1 MFINP
6 WENITPFH
14 GLKNVMLHN
23 LPVNICVIHLFSYFF
38 PVPATLDASTIAFS
52 VKENGDLVLN
62 WRVPLG
68 DVDYYEVTVTP
79 GDLVLNI
86 TANTYTFT
94 SLEPSTTHTFSI
106 KTFTGGFEST
116 GTATEN
122 RLTGNLQRLVST
134 GH

>member
-6 WENITPFH
+6 WGYINPFH

-23 LPVNICVIHLFSYFF
+23 LPVNICLIHLFSYVF
-38 PVPATLDASTIAFS
+38 PVPATLDASTITFS
-52 VKENGDLVLN
+52 VEENGDLVLN

-68 DVDYYEVTVTP
+68 VVDYYEVTVTP

-86 TANTYTFT
+86 TSTTYTFS
-94 SLEPSTTHTFSI
+94 SLDPSTIYTFSI

-122 RLTGNLQRLVST
+122 RFTGNFERLVST